1 MPARSAARANLS
13 SPLPTP
19 ALRRRYIES
28 MAAGNEPDTQ
38 RNHAALRDA
47 DPDAMDRDELAVV
60 AKQIAQLASWLDSV
74 KVKVTRRQ
82 RALAD
87 EGRAEAPKDLLA
99 REGGQSGRDARTAD
113 DREKVCTALPSFED
127 ALACGAVS
135 AGHVDAIA
143 SAVRG
148 LDQVTAAE
156 FYSNCGTLLDKAQSQ
171 GVDTFGQSCRDL
183 ARHVTAE
190 HASGSE
196 VAELERQRAASK
208 IKRWT
213 DKETGMRHTLIS
225 LDPERDKLFWTA
237 ASHSLRKVR
246 QKPEHAKT
254 PWHQLEVE
262 ALLAAC
268 SGGGDGERM
277 PSLIVLCDLTTL
289 MRGVHANTVCE
300 TEDGTP
306 LPVDVIRRLACEADI
321 IPVVL
326 NGRGQALS
334 VGRSQRLA
342 TPAQRDAL
350 RAMHR
355 TCIGPTCS
363 VPFEDCQMHHVVP
376 FDPDGLT
383 DLENLAPVCSQHHHL
398 VHEGRWKLTLTP
410 DRIAGMVPA
419 SGEPTVVLPCTVW
432 YSRSSK
438 CARLRLKPVVLTLAR
453 LFAMTSVRSCC
464 ARIPVAAVLRDGSIG

>member
-1 MPARSAARANLS
+1 MS
-13 SPLPTP
+13 S
-19 ALRRRYIES
+19 S
-28 MAAGNEPDTQ
+28 DPDAVY
-38 RNHAALRDA
+38 AALRDA

-60 AKQIAQLASWLDSV
+60 AKQIAQHASWLDSV

-148 LDQVTAAE
+148 LDQVTAAK
-156 FYSNCGTLLDKAQSQ
+156 FYSNCGSLLDRAQSQ

-326 NGRGQALS
+326 NGKGVVLDQ
-334 VGRSQRLA
+334 GRAKRLA
-342 TPAQRDAL
+342 TFEQRIAIQ
-350 RAMHR
+350 AMQ
-355 TCIGPTCS
+355 TTCS
-363 VPFEDCQMHHVVP
+363 HPDCTVTIDDCRIHHINPFSRGGKTNLSD
-376 FDPDGLT
+376 
-383 DLENLAPVCSQHHHL
+383 LAPLCEPHHHL
-398 VHEGRWKLTLTP
+398 VHEGGWTLTLTP
-410 DRIAGMVPA
+410 DRIATWTRPDGTIYWTGP
-419 SGEPTVVLPCTVW
+419 
-432 YSRSSK
+432 
-438 CARLRLKPVVLTLAR
+438 LTEHR
-453 LFAMTSVRSCC
+453 
-464 ARIPVAAVLRDGSIG
+464 AA

>member
-1 MPARSAARANLS
+1 MVS
-13 SPLPTP
+13 SD
-19 ALRRRYIES
+19 
-28 MAAGNEPDTQ
+28 PDAVF
-38 RNHAALRDA
+38 AALRAA
-47 DPDAMDRDELAVV
+47 DPDVMDRDGLAEV
-60 AKQIAQLASWLDSV
+60 AKQIAQHASWLDSV

-87 EGRAEAPKDLLA
+87 EGRAEAPRDLLA
-99 REGGQSGRDARTAD
+99 REGGQSGREARTAD

-127 ALACGAVS
+127 ALAGGVLS

-156 FYSNCGTLLDKAQSQ
+156 FYSNCSTLLDKAQSQ
-171 GVDTFGQSCRDL
+171 GVDTFGQTCRDL
-183 ARHVTAE
+183 ARQVTAE
-190 HASGSE
+190 SAAGSE

-213 DKETGMRHTLIS
+213 DKETGIRHTLIS
-225 LDPERDKLFWTA
+225 LDPERDKTFWTA
-237 ASHSLRKVR
+237 VSHSLRKVR

-268 SGGGDGERM
+268 RGGDGGERV
-277 PSLIVLCDLTTL
+277 PSLIVLCDLATL
-289 MRGVHANTVCE
+289 LRGVHANTVCE

-306 LPVDVIRRLACEADI
+306 LPVDVIRRLACEANI

-326 NGRGQALS
+326 NGRGEALA
-334 VGRSQRLA
+334 VGRSQRLG
-342 TPAQRDAL
+342 TPAQRAAL
-350 RAMHR
+350 GAMHR

-376 FDPDGLT
+376 WEEGGLT
-383 DLENLAPVCSQHHHL
+383 NLENLAPLCSHDHHL
-398 VHEGRWKLTLTP
+398 VHEGGWTLTMSP
-410 DRIAGMVPA
+410 DRIATWTRPDGTVFHTGSTIDRGPNGVAPA
-419 SGEPTVVLPCTVW
+419 DRELQLV
-432 YSRSSK
+432 
-438 CARLRLKPVVLTLAR
+438 
-453 LFAMTSVRSCC
+453 
-464 ARIPVAAVLRDGSIG
+464 

>member
-1 MPARSAARANLS
+1 MS
-13 SPLPTP
+13 ST
-19 ALRRRYIES
+19 
-28 MAAGNEPDTQ
+28 NPDAVY
-38 RNHAALRDA
+38 AALRDA
-47 DPDAMDRDELAVV
+47 DPDTMDRDQLAVV
-60 AKQIAQLASWLDSV
+60 AKQIAQHAAWLDSV

-99 REGGQSGRDARTAD
+99 REGGQSGRDARAAD
-113 DREKVCTALPSFED
+113 DREQVCTALPSFEE
-127 ALACGAVS
+127 ALACGAVA
-135 AGHVDAIA
+135 AGHLDAIA

-148 LDQVTAAE
+148 LDEVTAAE
-156 FYSNCGTLLDKAQSQ
+156 FYANCDTLLDKAQSQ
-171 GVDTFGQSCRDL
+171 GVDSFGQTCRDL
-183 ARHVTAE
+183 ARQVTAE
-190 HASGSE
+190 HAAGSE

-237 ASHSLRKVR
+237 VSHSLRKIR

-254 PWHQLEVE
+254 PWCQLEVA

-268 SGGGDGERM
+268 SAGGDGQRV
-277 PSLIVLCDLTTL
+277 PSLIVLCDLATL
-289 MRGVHANTVCE
+289 LRGVHANTVCE

-306 LPVDVIRRLACEADI
+306 LPVDVIRRMACEADI

-363 VPFEDCQMHHVVP
+363 VPFEDCQIHHVLP

-383 DLENLAPVCSQHHHL
+383 DLDNLAPVCSEHHHL
-398 VHEGRWKLTLTP
+398 VHEGRWTLTLTP
-410 DRIAGMVPA
+410 DRIATWTRPDGTTFHTGTTIDRAPN
-419 SGEPTVVLPCTVW
+419 G
-432 YSRSSK
+432 
-438 CARLRLKPVVLTLAR
+438 
-453 LFAMTSVRSCC
+453 
-464 ARIPVAAVLRDGSIG
+464 VAPPDRELQLV